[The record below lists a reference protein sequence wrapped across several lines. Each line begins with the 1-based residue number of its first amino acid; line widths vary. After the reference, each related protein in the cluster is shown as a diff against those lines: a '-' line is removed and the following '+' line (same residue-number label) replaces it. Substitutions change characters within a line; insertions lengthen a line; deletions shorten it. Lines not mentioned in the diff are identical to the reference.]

1 MTRSETLAETM
12 SIVRFAPHGHATRT
26 RRILS
31 AVIAALTALAIVT
44 AGAAPARA
52 DDRMIA
58 QALLAIGAIAV
69 IGSLDKDNTP
79 QKAKPKA
86 VQQRPVATPTHA
98 PAYGRSVPQ
107 SCAITIAGDR
117 NKARFFTESCLRR
130 SGFAYRLPQNCARSA
145 RIYGRNDRIYS
156 DQCLRNAGF
165 RFDAPPRYVAPRRDW
180 AWDNARR
187 HDDHDDGHHDY
198 RPYRYDHDRH

>member
-12 SIVRFAPHGHATRT
+12 SIVRFTPHGRPSKA
-26 RRILS
+26 RRVLS
-31 AVIAALTALAIVT
+31 AVIAALTAVAIVT

-69 IGSLDKDNTP
+69 IGSLDKGQTP
-79 QKAKPKA
+79 AKAKPKP
-86 VQQRPVATPTHA
+86 VYRPVVTPKYA
-98 PAYGRSVPQ
+98 PAYTRSVPQ

-117 NKARFFTESCLRR
+117 NRARFFTESCMRR
-130 SGFAYRLPQNCARSA
+130 SGVSYRLPQNCARNA

-165 RFDAPPRYVAPRRDW
+165 RLDAPPRYEPHYEPRY
-180 AWDNARR
+180 NK
-187 HDDHDDGHHDY
+187 HDHDEHHDNRGYPY
-198 RPYRYDHDRH
+198 RPYQHDDDRH

>member
-12 SIVRFAPHGHATRT
+12 AILRYTPAGRPSRA
-26 RRILS
+26 RRVMS
-31 AVIAALTALAIVT
+31 AVIAALTAVAIVT

-69 IGSLDKDNTP
+69 IGSLDKDHTP
-79 QKAKPKA
+79 QKAKPKP
-86 VQQRPVATPTHA
+86 VYRPVVTPKYA
-98 PAYGRSVPQ
+98 PVYARTVPQ

-117 NKARFFTESCLRR
+117 TRARFFTESCLRR
-130 SGFAYRLPQNCARSA
+130 NGVSYRLPQNCARPA
-145 RIYGRNDRIYS
+145 RIYGYNDRIYS

-165 RFDAPPRYVAPRRDW
+165 RVATPPRYEPHYEP
-180 AWDNARR
+180 R
-187 HDDHDDGHHDY
+187 HDKHDRDDHHDNRRY
-198 RPYRYDHDRH
+198 PYRYYHDDDRH